1 MYSALSTLNVHLML
15 HKLNPINIS
24 IFATTFVKKPF
35 YIRLLNDKSV
45 GGGWQVAAVKTE
57 GGGLF

>member
-24 IFATTFVKKPF
+24 IFAPTSVKKPF
-35 YIRLLNDKSV
+35 YIIIDNV
-45 GGGWQVAAVKTE
+45 E
-57 GGGLF
+57 

>member
-24 IFATTFVKKPF
+24 IFAPTFVKKPF
-35 YIRLLNDKSV
+35 YIRLLNDESV
-45 GGGWQVAAVKTE
+45 GGGWQVAAAVK
-57 GGGLF
+57 

>member
-24 IFATTFVKKPF
+24 IFAPTFVKKPF
-35 YIRLLNDKSV
+35 YIRLLNDESV
-45 GGGWQVAAVKTE
+45 GGGWQVAAVKKE
-57 GGGLF
+57 GVRLF

>member
-24 IFATTFVKKPF
+24 IFAPTFVKKPF
-35 YIRLLNDKSV
+35 YIRLLNDESV
-45 GGGWQVAAVKTE
+45 GCGW
-57 GGGLF
+57 